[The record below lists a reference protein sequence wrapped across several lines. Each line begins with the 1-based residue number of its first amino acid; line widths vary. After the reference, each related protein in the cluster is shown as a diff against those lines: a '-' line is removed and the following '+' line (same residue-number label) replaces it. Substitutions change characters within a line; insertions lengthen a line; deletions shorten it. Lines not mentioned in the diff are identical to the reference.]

1 MTKGREK
8 VRVLQAR
15 KADPRNTLTRDSI
28 GAGGQVDPRLRPF
41 IDAMADLLLK
51 DLLRKKT

>member
-1 MTKGREK
+1 MTEVRQKR
-8 VRVLQAR
+8 RVLESP
-15 KADPRNTLTRDSI
+15 KDDHRDALAPDTVGI
-28 GAGGQVDPRLRPF
+28 GGKIDPRLRPF